1 MDSLKRGFIFLGQAG
16 QIARKY
22 PSVLQPLAFLA
33 GGGMAGALLISL
45 LMAVTLANLG
55 GAGAA
60 LAGFLGVLL
69 LAAMLVGG
77 YLTSTEVIRRLFLA
91 LSPDQAETVGPAW
104 GALRGQGLDLA
115 SAASASLA
123 IAPLRLVLNPQAGG
137 FLQEPWTQAVELVS
151 PAMVIENL
159 GLKKGF
165 DRVSQI
171 VCDNLL
177 FIKPGQVAAGWAGFL
192 AGLPLAAVG
201 VLAGWGVGRGIAQS
215 AWGWSQKPWFALVIG
230 VLIASLFILAAVAVA
245 SYSAAAYRTCLFAW
259 AREIEAGRRLGSTVP
274 ADPPDALVAALS
286 GMESLTAP
294 VYPGAHLENEG

>member
-1 MDSLKRGFIFLGQAG
+1 MESLKRGFIFLGHAG
-16 QIARKY
+16 QIARTN
-22 PSVLQPLAFLA
+22 PSVLQPLAFFA
-33 GGGMAGALLISL
+33 GGGMAGALLISM

-55 GAGAA
+55 SAGAA

-69 LAAMLVGG
+69 LAAMLFGG
-77 YLTSTEVIRRLFLA
+77 YLATTEVIRRLFLA
-91 LSPDQAETVGPAW
+91 LSPGQAETVGPAW
-104 GALRGQGLDLA
+104 GALRSQGLDLA
-115 SAASASLA
+115 SAATASLA
-123 IAPLRLVLNPQAGG
+123 LAPLRLVLNPQAGS

-177 FIKPGQVAAGWAGFL
+177 FIKPGQIAAGWAGFL

-201 VLAGWGVGRGIAQS
+201 VLIGWGVGRAIAHS

-230 VLIASLFILAAVAVA
+230 TLIASLFILAAVALT

-259 AREIEAGRRLGSTVP
+259 AREIEAGRRLGSSAP
-274 ADPPDALVAALS
+274 ADPPAALVAALS

-294 VYPGAHLENEG
+294 VYPGAHQENEG